1 MKKTLVV
8 SILAM
13 SYLFAGCGTEN
24 TFKHIEEIKMTTETS
39 QTAEEEQAVS
49 TLGEAADSG
58 YNKVTIG
65 ETSFTYPTDSV
76 VVIEATDMDTGTVDG
91 DDIYLFDAKSSLE
104 GVPLASIRI
113 FADANEY
120 TIVGDDIKAG
130 NWVFRDLG
138 LYKFLYNYSAVG
150 ELLSRE
156 SDTYTF
162 TMFDSDLQGNSYEFR
177 LNCSEDGSFNEDTY
191 NAVVEAMYNLAGEQF
206 DVISYN
212 DIVEEYNE

>member
-1 MKKTLVV
+1 M
-8 SILAM
+8 
-13 SYLFAGCGTEN
+13 
-24 TFKHIEEIKMTTETS
+24 
-39 QTAEEEQAVS
+39 
-49 TLGEAADSG
+49 
-58 YNKVTIG
+58 
-65 ETSFTYPTDSV
+65 
-76 VVIEATDMDTGTVDG
+76 
-91 DDIYLFDAKSSLE
+91 
-104 GVPLASIRI
+104 
-113 FADANEY
+113 
-120 TIVGDDIKAG
+120 
-130 NWVFRDLG
+130 FRDLG

-191 NAVVEAMYNLAGEQF
+191 NAIVEAMYNLAGEQF